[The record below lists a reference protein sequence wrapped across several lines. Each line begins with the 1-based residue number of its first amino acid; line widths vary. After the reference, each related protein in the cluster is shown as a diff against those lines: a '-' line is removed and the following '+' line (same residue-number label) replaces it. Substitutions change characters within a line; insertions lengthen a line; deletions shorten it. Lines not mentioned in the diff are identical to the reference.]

1 MDKTEQLLKL
11 SEELSAPHVYDE
23 FKRHTDA
30 LGGDTVRLGIIGQ
43 PNSAKTTLVNAL
55 LGTSL
60 PVSNLTSN
68 VCHTV
73 ITASASSPLS
83 DGITPVVS
91 DSPWLKQHKMSV
103 TEIDNDI
110 SADTAT
116 PMELIGMISRCDLCV
131 YLLNAQAALSRHDLM
146 LLESLYDVDI
156 PAVVV
161 LSRLD
166 LLQPADRGDVL
177 AYVKSNL
184 RDYHNV
190 TVADID
196 GSVSQSASRIRE
208 CVDRAVTQA
217 DIPLTRRNVENF
229 YLTVAIGR
237 LYEICQGHIDECA
250 RKAEAIDAATE
261 AKARKLDQQ
270 SNGWLNVETEL
281 RRRILATTDKV
292 RAFLNEGRDDMSR
305 RLSHDVDVCGD
316 IKLFWEK
323 DFPFRLEEHVRAE
336 AASATQL
343 VNQELIKI
351 LQWLQDELL
360 RRFRCKMSVTTGIV
374 GVNGKGGINTSSDV
388 SVADTQRLKIVTRVG
403 TAATVIAA
411 GALFATTG
419 IGGIIMA
426 VSMVSG
432 IGAEFFMRKQSNESK
447 EEIKRHLPSIV
458 ERANMQLIT
467 DYEAKIEEVARELTT
482 HLQTLRA
489 DWLETSRGSIEQE
502 KAFALFNAGSDKWE
516 RLMARVNALGDSL
529 LK

>member
-1 MDKTEQLLKL
+1 MDKTQQLLKL
-11 SEELSAPHVYDE
+11 SEELSAPQVYDE
-23 FKRHTDA
+23 FKRQTGA
-30 LGGDTVRLGIIGQ
+30 LGVATVRLGVIGQ

-55 LGTSL
+55 LETSL
-60 PVSNLTSN
+60 PVGNLPSNT
-68 VCHTV
+68 CHTV
-73 ITASASSPLS
+73 TPGPVSSQLS
-83 DGITPVVS
+83 DGTTPVVA

-116 PMELIGMISRCDLCV
+116 PMELFGMVSRCDVCV

-146 LLESLYDVDI
+146 VLESLHDVDI
-156 PAVVV
+156 PTVVV

-166 LLQPADRGDVL
+166 LLQPSDRADVL

-184 RDYHNV
+184 RDYQNV
-190 TVADID
+190 MVADID

-217 DIPLTRRNVENF
+217 DISLTRRNIENF

-250 RKAEAIDAATE
+250 RKAEAIDTATE

-270 SNGWLNVETEL
+270 SNGWLNLETLL
-281 RRRILATTDKV
+281 RQRVLATTDKV
-292 RAFLNEGRDDMSR
+292 RSFLNDGKEDILR

-360 RRFRCKMSVTTGIV
+360 KRFRCKMSITTGIV
-374 GVNGKGGINTSSDV
+374 GVNGKGGIPPSSGV
-388 SVADTQRLKIVTRVG
+388 AVADTQRLKIVTRVG

-432 IGAEFFMRKQSNESK
+432 IGAEFFMRKQTNESK
-447 EEIKRHLPSIV
+447 EEVKRHLPSIV
-458 ERANMQLIT
+458 ERANLHLVT
-467 DYEAKIEEVARELTT
+467 DYESKIEEVARELTT

-489 DWLETSRGSIEQE
+489 DWLESSRNAIEQE
-502 KAFALFNAGSDKWE
+502 KAIARFNAGSEKWE
-516 RLMARVNALGDSL
+516 RLMARVNSLGESL
-529 LK
+529 LR